1 MTFLENFALIT
12 MYLCMLTLTV
22 TWTTIILKS
31 LGVNKYGLPFIGI
44 FYYLQSFGSDGRIY
58 GAKKVLY
65 AFFMAFYHG
74 ALIAICFLPIILT
87 ITN

>member
-31 LGVNKYGLPFIGI
+31 LGVNKYALPFIGI
-44 FYYLQSFGSDGRIY
+44 FYYLQSFGPDGRIY
-58 GAKKVLY
+58 GPKKVLF
-65 AFFMAFYHG
+65 AFFMAFYH
-74 ALIAICFLPIILT
+74 AILIALCFLPIILT